1 MADKQENTQNER
13 PFNLKVVLWIK
24 WVRVKQR
31 NTFTLQAIN
40 KYGGQ
45 GAYDVTKFSFY
56 HNNKDIFN
64 FYAVTV
70 HSFFKQMYESDW
82 SQFSA

>member
-1 MADKQENTQNER
+1 
-13 PFNLKVVLWIK
+13 
-24 WVRVKQR
+24 
-31 NTFTLQAIN
+31 LQAIN